1 MLNLKLCFLNCD
13 FTGALMRILAVED
26 DEVLGEAICQRFTKL
41 GQGIDLV
48 TSGDV
53 ANSLLKRHEYDLIL
67 LDLNL
72 PNLNGEQILKKLR
85 ARSSN
90 TPVLILTA
98 RAQVEHRIELLDL
111 GADDYLTKPF
121 DFGELEA
128 RCRALLR
135 RNQGLGQ
142 DVISYGN
149 LDFDRKSCTVNID
162 KELIDLKQ
170 REFRLLEIFLTHQG
184 KVLNKDELLDHLYSF
199 DDSPSPNAI
208 ETYVARL
215 RKKLLNSSVDIKTL
229 RGLGYLLAEPN
240 E

>member
-1 MLNLKLCFLNCD
+1 
-13 FTGALMRILAVED
+13 MRILAVED
-26 DEVLGEAICQRFTKL
+26 DEVLGEAICQRFTKM

-48 TSGDV
+48 TSGDL

-135 RNQGLGQ
+135 RNQGLGK
-142 DVISYGN
+142 DN
-149 LDFDRKSCTVNID
+149 LDFDRKSCTVTIA

-184 KVLNKDELLDHLYSF
+184 KVLNKDELLEHLYSF

-215 RKKLLNSSVDIKTL
+215 RKKLVNSSVDIKTL

>member
-1 MLNLKLCFLNCD
+1 
-13 FTGALMRILAVED
+13 MRILAVED
-26 DEVLGEAICQRFTKL
+26 DEVLGEAICQRFSKM

-53 ANSLLKRHEYDLIL
+53 ADSLLKRHKYDLIL

-135 RNQGLGQ
+135 RNHGLGK

-149 LDFDRKSCTVNID
+149 LDFDRKSCTVTIAN
-162 KELIDLKQ
+162 ELVDLKQ

-184 KVLNKDELLDHLYSF
+184 KVLSKDELLDHLYSF

-208 ETYVARL
+208 ESYVARL
-215 RKKLLNSSVDIKTL
+215 RKKLIIKSNVDIKTL
-229 RGLGYLLAEPN
+229 RGLGYLLAEHN

>member
-1 MLNLKLCFLNCD
+1 MSIFK
-13 FTGALMRILAVED
+13 
-26 DEVLGEAICQRFTKL
+26 
-41 GQGIDLV
+41 DLF
-48 TSGDV
+48 
-53 ANSLLKRHEYDLIL
+53 R
-67 LDLNL
+67 
-72 PNLNGEQILKKLR
+72 
-85 ARSSN
+85 
-90 TPVLILTA
+90 
-98 RAQVEHRIELLDL
+98 L

-135 RNQGLGQ
+135 RNQGLGK
-142 DVISYGN
+142 DIISYGN
-149 LDFDRKSCTVNID
+149 LDFDRKSCTVTIA
-162 KELIDLKQ
+162 KEIIDLKQ

-215 RKKLLNSSVDIKTL
+215 RKKLVDSSVDIKTL
-229 RGLGYLLAEPN
+229 RGLGYLLTEPN

>member
-1 MLNLKLCFLNCD
+1 
-13 FTGALMRILAVED
+13 MRILAVED
-26 DEVLGEAICQRFTKL
+26 DEVLGEAICQRFTKM

-128 RCRALLR
+128 CCRALLR
-135 RNQGLGQ
+135 RNQGLGK
-142 DVISYGN
+142 DIISYGN
-149 LDFDRKSCTVNID
+149 LDFDRKSCTVTIA

-215 RKKLLNSSVDIKTL
+215 RKKLVNSSVDIKTL